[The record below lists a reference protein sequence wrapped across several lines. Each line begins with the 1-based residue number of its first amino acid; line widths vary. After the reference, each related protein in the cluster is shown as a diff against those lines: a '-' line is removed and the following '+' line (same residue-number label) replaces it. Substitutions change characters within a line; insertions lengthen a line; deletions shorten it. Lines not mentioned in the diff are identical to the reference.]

1 MDVNSNKNSM
11 GVPHWIDLFGRPVFP
26 LFLFLAADSFYY
38 THSKKGYIKRLL
50 FASWGMTILT
60 FMVQR
65 LVPNDTIMLAN
76 NAFNTFFVVAI
87 YMLSWDYIK
96 AGIRKKNK
104 KDIGKAALFM
114 LLPILFMLPMVLMSY
129 LISSGST
136 SGGLLQTL
144 AFISML
150 LPNPVSVEGGLLY
163 VLMGILLYIFRKNRH
178 IQIAVVIV
186 VGAIAYFRFGG
197 VQWAILLALIP
208 MVLYNG
214 QKGKGFKNFF
224 YIFYPTHII
233 ALYLLATLLM
243 K

>member
-1 MDVNSNKNSM
+1 M

-76 NAFNTFFVVAI
+76 NAFSTFFVVAI

-136 SGGLLQTL
+136 SGGLL
-144 AFISML
+144 
-150 LPNPVSVEGGLLY
+150 Y
-163 VLMGILLYIFRKNRH
+163 VLMGILLYIFRKNRR

>member
-76 NAFNTFFVVAI
+76 NAFSTFFVVAI

-163 VLMGILLYIFRKNRH
+163 VLMGILLYIFRKNRR

-197 VQWAILLALIP
+197 VQWGLSC
-208 MVLYNG
+208 
-214 QKGKGFKNFF
+214 
-224 YIFYPTHII
+224 
-233 ALYLLATLLM
+233 
-243 K
+243 

>member
-1 MDVNSNKNSM
+1 M

-60 FMVQR
+60 FIVQR

-76 NAFNTFFVVAI
+76 NAFSTFFVVAI

-136 SGGLLQTL
+136 SGGLLL
-144 AFISML
+144 SLI
-150 LPNPVSVEGGLLY
+150 
-163 VLMGILLYIFRKNRH
+163 H
-178 IQIAVVIV
+178 I
-186 VGAIAYFRFGG
+186 
-197 VQWAILLALIP
+197 
-208 MVLYNG
+208 
-214 QKGKGFKNFF
+214 
-224 YIFYPTHII
+224 
-233 ALYLLATLLM
+233 
-243 K
+243 

>member
-1 MDVNSNKNSM
+1 M

-76 NAFNTFFVVAI
+76 NAFSTFFVVAI

-104 KDIGKAALFM
+104 EK
-114 LLPILFMLPMVLMSY
+114 
-129 LISSGST
+129 
-136 SGGLLQTL
+136 
-144 AFISML
+144 
-150 LPNPVSVEGGLLY
+150 E
-163 VLMGILLYIFRKNRH
+163 
-178 IQIAVVIV
+178 
-186 VGAIAYFRFGG
+186 
-197 VQWAILLALIP
+197 
-208 MVLYNG
+208 
-214 QKGKGFKNFF
+214 
-224 YIFYPTHII
+224 
-233 ALYLLATLLM
+233 
-243 K
+243 

>member
-1 MDVNSNKNSM
+1 M

-76 NAFNTFFVVAI
+76 NAFSTFFVVAI

-163 VLMGILLYIFRKNRH
+163 VLMGILLYIFRKNRR

-186 VGAIAYFRFGG
+186 VGAIAHFRFGG

-224 YIFYPTHII
+224 YIFYPNHII
-233 ALYLLATLLM
+233 DLYLLAKLLI
-243 K
+243 KL

>member
-76 NAFNTFFVVAI
+76 NAFSTFFVVAI

-163 VLMGILLYIFRKNRH
+163 VLMGILLYIFRKNRR

-186 VGAIAYFRFGG
+186 VGA
-197 VQWAILLALIP
+197 
-208 MVLYNG
+208 
-214 QKGKGFKNFF
+214 
-224 YIFYPTHII
+224 
-233 ALYLLATLLM
+233 
-243 K
+243 